1 MKKLFIIGGVVV
13 IIFALLVFLSN
24 KSNEKKLE
32 ENPYGT
38 DDLKQSTIGLIGNE
52 NYDNIIMPDELSKK
66 VDSGEPVVAYFFSP
80 DCSHCMNFTPVMMP
94 IAKEMKV
101 DVHQFNMLEFG
112 DEGEKRFGITQ
123 WPILVYFKDG
133 IEVFR
138 MEGDN
143 PEKNVRAFFDET
155 KKAN

>member
-13 IIFALLVFLSN
+13 VIFALLVFLSN

-32 ENPYGT
+32 ANPYGT
-38 DDLKQSTIGLIGNE
+38 EDLQQSTIGLIGNE
-52 NYDNIIMPDELSKK
+52 NYDNIVLPEDLFKK
-66 VDSGEPVVAYFFSP
+66 VDSGKPVIAYFFSP
-80 DCSHCMNFTPVMMP
+80 ECSHCLNFTPVMMP
-94 IAKEMKV
+94 IAKEMKM
-101 DVHQFNMLEFG
+101 DVHQYNMLEFG
-112 DEGEKRFGITQ
+112 DQAEKEYGIIQ
-123 WPILVYFKDG
+123 WPVMVYFKDG

-143 PEKNVRAFFDET
+143 PEENVRTFFEQT